1 MNNNY
6 IYYLV
11 TRPLFSKF
19 KREND
24 QPVVRSLNVSESELE
39 KGEPLNFTNIAKC
52 KSNSIITMFH
62 DDYKINCLW
71 NNPLK
76 YVRKFKNCL
85 AVLTP
90 DYTIQDGMDIEMIR
104 MNTYR
109 NRWLG
114 CTWQQY
120 GVNVIVTASW
130 AGPETYDICF
140 SGITYGAIV
149 AVSTIGCLGDKER
162 KMFLDGY
169 KELLKRKKPS
179 LILVY
184 GTLIDGMEGKI
195 LPIDYKDGFSSNNRY
210 VQIPLIELS
219 KIITLEDGYNYGR

>member
-1 MNNNY
+1 MNNY
-6 IYYLV
+6 DYYLV

-19 KREND
+19 ERENN
-24 QPVVRSLNVSESELE
+24 QPIVRPVLIDEKELE
-39 KGEPLNFTNIAKC
+39 KGKPLNFSNIAKS
-52 KSNSIITMFH
+52 KSNSIITMFQH
-62 DDYKINCLW
+62 DNRINCLW

-76 YVRKFKNCL
+76 YVKRFKKCL

-90 DYTIQDGMDIEMIR
+90 DFTIQNGMDVEMIR

-120 GVNVIVTASW
+120 GVNVIVTVSW

-140 SGITYGAIV
+140 AGIANGTIV

-162 KMFLDGY
+162 NIFLDGY

-179 LILVY
+179 LVLVY
-184 GTLIDGMEGKI
+184 GTIIKGMTGKI
-195 LPIDYKDGFSSNNRY
+195 LPIKYEDCFAPKNEYF
-210 VQIPLIELS
+210 QIPLIELS
-219 KIITLEDGYNYGR
+219 KIITLEDGDNYGR